1 VALLVLSTIRDPY
14 WAVGY
19 LLVFGVGTILGM
31 IALTAAMTW
40 PFLVTAPRFVRLNR
54 ALAYGTG
61 LASVSVGLFLVYRLA
76 A

>member
-14 WAVGY
+14 WAVAY

-40 PFLVTAPRFVRLNR
+40 PFVLTEGRFLRLNR
-54 ALAYGTG
+54 ALASGTG
-61 LASVSVGLFLVYRLA
+61 LASVSLGLLLLYRLVS
-76 A
+76 